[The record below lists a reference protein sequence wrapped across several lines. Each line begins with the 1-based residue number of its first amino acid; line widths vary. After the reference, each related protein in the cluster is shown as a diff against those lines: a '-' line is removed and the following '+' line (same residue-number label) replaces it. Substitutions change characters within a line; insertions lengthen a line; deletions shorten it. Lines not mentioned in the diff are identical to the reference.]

1 MEYKAKGVE
10 LLATLEKIKSGETY
24 EIFNLLPDIAG
35 GSVWLDEIKDTAMYV
50 QGYINAENDY
60 SLEDIRDYGSEYAN
74 GQCETYYK
82 NINDEV
88 QALSLWASYEID
100 AEVAEL
106 ASGADDMEPSLT
118 KLQSVYLF
126 VAKRMVW
133 DAVVDQAFENTIQNE
148 MVEA

>member
-1 MEYKAKGVE
+1 MENKVKGAE

-24 EIFNLLPDIAG
+24 DIFNLLPDIAG

-50 QGYINAENDY
+50 QGYVNADEDY
-60 SLEDIRDYGSEYAN
+60 GIDDIRDYNHEYAN

-88 QALSLWASYEID
+88 QSLSLWASNEID
-100 AEVAEL
+100 EEVSEL
-106 ASGADDMEPSLT
+106 TSASTQTLT
-118 KLQSVYLF
+118 QLQSVYLF

-133 DAVVDQAFENTIQNE
+133 DAVVDQAFQHTTQTEL
-148 MVEA
+148 VEA

>member
-1 MEYKAKGVE
+1 MTNDKVKGAE
-10 LLATLEKIKSGETY
+10 LLATLEKIRNGETY

-50 QGYINAENDY
+50 QGYVNADEDY
-60 SLEDIRDYGSEYAN
+60 GIDDIRDYNHEYAN

-88 QALSLWASYEID
+88 QALSLWASNEID
-100 AEVAEL
+100 EEVVMLNE
-106 ASGADDMEPSLT
+106 GRNYPSLT
-118 KLQSVYLF
+118 DLNSQYLF

-133 DAVVDQAFENTIQNE
+133 DAVVDQVFQHTTQDEL
-148 MVEA
+148 VEA